1 MTRPAL
7 PGAIRAALPCLAI
20 FLVSVLAAPAAAAT
34 LRISGPPGATVKVN
48 GHEVGILPLAAALE
62 LPRGTYTVTCEAR
75 GYQDFSATVV
85 LGEDD
90 AWSHL
95 QVRPVR
101 LSRKTAVTSNLLFAG
116 LGQHYMGHGWR
127 GWLYTAAEAGGLLAA
142 LAGEVQRVEYR
153 DDYYLYEDEYNAAIS
168 PEEIAYYRDLST
180 QAYADMEDATGL
192 RDTGLLVAVG
202 AIAVSMLDAFL
213 FFPGADIGP
222 GPVPPMQ
229 SAAPR
234 DAAADQFAL
243 HAGWRVAF

>member
-7 PGAIRAALPCLAI
+7 PCLAI
-20 FLVSVLAAPAAAAT
+20 LFVTALAAPAAAAT
-34 LRISGPPGATVKVN
+34 LRISGPPGATVKIN
-48 GHEVGILPLAAALE
+48 DHEVGLLPLASALE
-62 LPRGTYTVTCEAR
+62 LPRGAYTVTCEAR
-75 GYQDFSATVV
+75 GYQDFSSTVI

-116 LGQHYMGHGWR
+116 AGQHYMGHGWR
-127 GWLYTAAEAGGLLAA
+127 GWIYTAMEAGGLLTA
-142 LAGEVQRVEYR
+142 LAGEAQRVNDR
-153 DDYYLYEDEYNAAIS
+153 DDYRLYEAQYRAEIS
-168 PEEIAYYRDLST
+168 PEQIAHYRYLT
-180 QAYADMEDATGL
+180 AQAYSDMEDAASL
-192 RDTGLLVAVG
+192 RNKGLLVAAG
-202 AIAVSMLDAFL
+202 AIVVSMLDAFIL
-213 FFPGADIGP
+213 FPGADIGP

-229 SAAPR
+229 SAAPH